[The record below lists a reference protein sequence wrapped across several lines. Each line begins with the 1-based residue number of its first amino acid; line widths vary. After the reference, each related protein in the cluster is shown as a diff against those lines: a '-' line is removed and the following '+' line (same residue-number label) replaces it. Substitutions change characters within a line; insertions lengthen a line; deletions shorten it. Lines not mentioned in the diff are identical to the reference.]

1 MRRFFTLI
9 CFIGLSL
16 CAMAQEGIVGRW
28 VTIDDKSG
36 EPRGLV
42 RIYKGSDGLYYG
54 KIEKLYVPEEYQDV
68 VCEKC
73 KGADHNKPIV
83 GMVILRGMKA
93 DGNTLFGGS
102 LLDPESG
109 NFYHGKITLEKD
121 GRLKLRG
128 SIDKAGVLG
137 RTQYWK
143 RAK

>member
-1 MRRFFTLI
+1 MKKLILLFLFACVALVASAQQEFT
-9 CFIGLSL
+9 
-16 CAMAQEGIVGRW
+16 GRW
-28 VTIDDKSG
+28 TTIDDKTG
-36 EPRGLV
+36 EARSVV
-42 RIYKGSDGLYYG
+42 RIYKGTDGLYYG
-54 KIEKLYVPEEYQDV
+54 KIEVLYVPEEYQDV

-73 KGADHNKPIV
+73 KGADHNKPIK
-83 GMVILRGMKA
+83 GMVILRGMKYENGA
-93 DGNTLFGGS
+93 LTGGS

-143 RAK
+143 KAK

>member
-1 MRRFFTLI
+1 MKKTITLI
-9 CFIGLSL
+9 SFILITL
-16 CAMAQEGIVGRW
+16 CATAQEALVGRW
-28 VTIDDKSG
+28 TTIDDKTG
-36 EPRGLV
+36 EARSVV
-42 RIYKGSDGLYYG
+42 RIYKATDGLYYG
-54 KIEKLYVPEEYQDV
+54 KIEVLYVPEKYQNV

-73 KGADHNKPIV
+73 KGNDKDKPIL

-109 NFYHGKITLEKD
+109 NFYHGKISLEKD

-128 SIDKAGVLG
+128 SIDKAGLLG

-143 RAK
+143 RAQ